1 MQMLLAFGKGLF
13 QFFTWGRGIFD
24 QIPQTLVFFCRQ
36 DQTMPI
42 VIVFDH
48 RFRFLQGRL
57 NQKLVKGRPRKRSR
71 IRSDNCK
78 VAL

>member
-13 QFFTWGRGIFD
+13 QFFAWGRGIFD
-24 QIPQTLVFFCRQ
+24 QIPQTLVFFYRQ

-48 RFRFLQGRL
+48 RFRFL
-57 NQKLVKGRPRKRSR
+57 
-71 IRSDNCK
+71 
-78 VAL
+78 